1 MGKIMEQGGDNRPD
15 VVRSD
20 SSSAPVDAVSIRC
33 STLCFWL
40 YHVATIPPLMESAML
55 DFRTGQVLGL
65 LLRTLPFVLLRLA
78 VYIGITVAYILAVGI
93 GSGFGYIA
101 GKVGGSGAGGAGWG
115 GFIGFAIVSG
125 LLFWAREYLLYLV
138 KAGHIAVLVELMD
151 GRTIPGGKSQIDYG
165 TSIVKQNF
173 ATSSMLFGL
182 NQLLRGILNAFNR
195 VTVSI
200 ASWLPIPGLDGLV
213 KLVDSVISTAVRH
226 LDQVIL
232 AQILRA
238 GAKAAAS
245 NDAVVNPGAI
255 NPWAVARDSVVL
267 YAQNYK
273 SVLKNAAFL
282 TLAIWALTLLIF
294 LVVFAPVAALIG
306 LFHVHAGIWPFVL
319 ALVAAWS
326 LKSALIDPFA
336 MVALLQVYDKVTEG
350 QTPNPEWIAKL
361 EGISSKFRELTQ
373 KANDAVAQPMPAR

>member
-1 MGKIMEQGGDNRPD
+1 
-15 VVRSD
+15 
-20 SSSAPVDAVSIRC
+20 
-33 STLCFWL
+33 
-40 YHVATIPPLMESAML
+40 ML
-55 DFRTGQVLGL
+55 DFRTGQVFGL

-78 VYIGITVAYILAVGI
+78 VYVGITVAYILAVGI
-93 GSGFGYIA
+93 GSGFGYVA
-101 GKVGGSGAGGAGWG
+101 GKVGGNGAGGAGWG

-151 GRTIPGGKSQIDYG
+151 GRTIPSGKSQIDYG

-182 NQLLRGILNAFNR
+182 NHLLRGILNAFNR

-213 KLVDSVISTAVRH
+213 KIVDTVISTAVSH

-238 GAKAAAS
+238 GSKAAGSTNA
-245 NDAVVNPGAI
+245 DPTAAV

-267 YAQNYK
+267 YAQNFK
-273 SVLKNAAFL
+273 GVIKNAAFL
-282 TLAIWALTLLIF
+282 TMMIWALTLVIF
-294 LVVFAPVAALIG
+294 VVVFAPVAALIG
-306 LFHVHAGIWPFVL
+306 LFHVHAGIWPFML

-336 MVALLQVYDKVTEG
+336 MVALLQVYDKVTAG

-361 EGISSKFRELTQ
+361 EGISSKFRDLTQ
-373 KANDAVAQPMPAR
+373 KANDAVARPMPAR